1 MRSFDHFIYGGSFT
15 SPSLGISYSGHFNNG
30 NVCGEFSVTFG
41 NGEQWE
47 KTWPDSRLNLHE
59 AMNKLVKERGIRS
72 FRRRGR
78 SSVKASV
85 AR

>member
-1 MRSFDHFIYGGSFT
+1 MK
-15 SPSLGISYSGHFNNG
+15 
-30 NVCGEFSVTFG
+30 FG

-59 AMNKLVKERGIRS
+59 AINKLVKERGVRS

-78 SSVKASV
+78 SSAKSSV
-85 AR
+85 AM